1 MNKIKISPSLLSTD
15 FGFLADEI
23 QRLND
28 TDADF
33 FHIDVMDGNFVPNI
47 SFGQPILKFIK
58 HHAKKPLDVHLMIN
72 NPDFYVEDFVKLG
85 ADILTFHYEATNHSD
100 RIIQKIKSLGVK
112 AGIAINPST
121 HPMNLEYLIEKLDL
135 ILIMTVNPGFGGQK
149 FISEQIE
156 KIQYVK
162 DMCEKYN
169 RSDILISVD
178 GGVDDKNSQILIEK
192 GANMLVAGSYIFSG
206 DVQSSKNYQDRID
219 KMRK

>member
-1 MNKIKISPSLLSTD
+1 MD

-23 QRLND
+23 KRINA
-28 TDADF
+28 TDSDF

-58 HHAKKPLDVHLMIN
+58 KHTAKPLDVHLMIN
-72 NPDFYVEDFVKLG
+72 NPDFYIEDFVNLG

-100 RIIQKIKSLGVK
+100 RIIQKIQNYGIK

-121 HPMNLEYLIEKLDL
+121 HPINIEYLIEKLDL

-156 KIQYVK
+156 KVQYVK
-162 DMCEKYN
+162 KMCDKYGK
-169 RSDILISVD
+169 SEILISVD
-178 GGVDDKNSQILIEK
+178 GGVDDKNAQSLIEK

-206 DVQSSKNYQDRID
+206 DNKNYQDRIN
-219 KMRK
+219 KLREI